1 MNTIDDDLFANVH
14 NLEICIIA
22 LVAVSI
28 NRLVD
33 FFILA
38 DALAEIPGGVLW
50 VLALVVWAGGLDIEN
65 VGHDDLL
72 LVAFAL
78 DEENFHAVGL
88 ADLVNPFA
96 PLLCRI
102 GRVEDAYN
110 TASFEPFQH
119 VSNSSLSRR
128 AALSFALCIVEVEK
142 VGRWMWRIVA
152 PVVADVE
159 GLGRDG
165 QPLQVTLG

>member
-1 MNTIDDDLFANVH
+1 MQIVLNTIDDNLFANVH
-14 NLEICIIA
+14 NLEICIVA
-22 LVAVSI
+22 LVAVTI

-38 DALAEIPGGVLW
+38 DALAEISGGVLW
-50 VLALVVWAGGLDIEN
+50 VLALVVWAGCLDIEN

-78 DEENFHAVGL
+78 DKEDFYTVGL

-96 PLLCRI
+96 ALLCRI
-102 GRVEDAYN
+102 GRVEDADD

-119 VSNSSLSRR
+119 VCNSSLSGR

-142 VGRWMWRIVA
+142 VGCWMWRIVA

-159 GLGRDG
+159 RLGRD
-165 QPLQVTLG
+165 